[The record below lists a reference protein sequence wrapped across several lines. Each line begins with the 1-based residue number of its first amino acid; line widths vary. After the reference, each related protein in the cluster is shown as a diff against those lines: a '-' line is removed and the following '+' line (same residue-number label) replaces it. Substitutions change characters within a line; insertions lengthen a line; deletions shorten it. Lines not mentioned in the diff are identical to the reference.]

1 MEYQVGIPWMFEG
14 KIFRAETG
22 MPILKIAR
30 KMVLL
35 AVALPDP
42 LTVAKVIEKSFI
54 LGSIAIFNPLFI
66 FPLINK
72 FHMFTQQMVRFLV
85 FAFHAQ
91 V

>member
-22 MPILKIAR
+22 IPILNIAR
-30 KMVLL
+30 SMVLL

-54 LGSIAIFNPLFI
+54 LGSTAIFNPLI
-66 FPLINK
+66 ILSLINK
-72 FHMFTQQMVRFLV
+72 FHMFTQQVVRFLALT
-85 FAFHAQ
+85 FQA
-91 V
+91 